1 VRQLAQGAQQRSL
14 ATSKEQLN
22 HLLAALHH
30 LYKEENTLYAIL
42 QKQDENNANKELK

>member
-1 VRQLAQGAQQRSL
+1 VRQLAQGARQRSL

-22 HLLAALHH
+22 HLLAALRH

-42 QKQDENNANKELK
+42 QKQDKNGASGELK